1 MKGKKEKMFKLDKKV
16 YEGNPTSELI
26 AKVVHELGHM
36 FDVLSVKILE
46 NRKRI
51 MTLER
56 KIKELE
62 GSKDVI

>member
-1 MKGKKEKMFKLDKKV
+1 MFKLDKKA
-16 YEGNPTSELI
+16 YGGNPTTELI
-26 AKVVHELGHM
+26 ANVVHELGHM

-62 GSKDVI
+62 NKNDT

>member
-1 MKGKKEKMFKLDKKV
+1 MFKLDKKV

-26 AKVVHELGHM
+26 AQVVLELGHM

-62 GSKDVI
+62 GSKNVI

>member
-1 MKGKKEKMFKLDKKV
+1 MFKLDKKV

-62 GSKDVI
+62 GSKNVI

>member
-1 MKGKKEKMFKLDKKV
+1 MFKLDSKAYK
-16 YEGNPTSELI
+16 GNPTTELV
-26 AKVVHELGHM
+26 ANVVKELGHM

-62 GSKDVI
+62 SSKDVI

>member
-1 MKGKKEKMFKLDKKV
+1 MFKLDKKV